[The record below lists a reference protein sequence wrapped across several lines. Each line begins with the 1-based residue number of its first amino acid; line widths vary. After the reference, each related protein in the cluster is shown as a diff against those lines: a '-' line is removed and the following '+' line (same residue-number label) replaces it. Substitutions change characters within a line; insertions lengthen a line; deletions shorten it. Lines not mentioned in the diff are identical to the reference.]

1 MQNRLQLP
9 KDPLLRLLAINALIG
24 VGIASLV
31 LIGIIWS
38 NIGNLRTL
46 VFASDN
52 PLLPLVMLAVALV
65 ITLASVVMGSA
76 IMLLGEKRN
85 SGGGGGH
92 RAWIS
97 LFEGKALEPI
107 PVEAR
112 ARTHRRRNDLA
123 N

>member
-9 KDPLLRLLAINALIG
+9 KDPLLRLLAINALTG

-92 RAWIS
+92 RSWIS

>member
-9 KDPLLRLLAINALIG
+9 KDPLLRLLAINALTG

-85 SGGGGGH
+85 SGGGSGH
-92 RAWIS
+92 RSWIS

-112 ARTHRRRNDLA
+112 ARAHHRRNDLA